1 MINARPFE
9 FSERV
14 RKIIISIADAFI
26 DTPADLTIT
35 NKNDEL
41 IERCQKLIRQFPY
54 TMRVGF
60 ILGILLFDRLT
71 FAFGYGLRRFAK
83 LDLAEQRDY
92 VDRWMNSP
100 SHGLRNLIT
109 GLRGFV
115 MVTFF
120 SHRDVWN
127 TSSMNLSPTPMA
139 KSHCDRVCFTS
150 PIPITEWMY
159 DLQV

>member
-1 MINARPFE
+1 MIQARPFE

-26 DTPADLTIT
+26 DIPDDLTIN

-41 IERCQKLIRQFPY
+41 IDRCQKIIRQFPFV
-54 TMRVGF
+54 MRIGF

-71 FAFGYGLRRFAK
+71 LFFGFGFRRFAQ
-83 LDLAEQRDY
+83 LNISEQREY
-92 VDRWMNSP
+92 VGKWMNSP
-100 SHGLRNLIT
+100 SHSLRNLIT

-120 SHRDVWN
+120 SHKDIWKYINYEPVGHSQAKIALREKLLREVNPIQGVDV
-127 TSSMNLSPTPMA
+127 
-139 KSHCDRVCFTS
+139 
-150 PIPITEWMY
+150 
-159 DLQV
+159 